1 MKKSEF
7 QFDGYKV
14 TKSLFE
20 LENVSDSNVELI
32 INIKPSG
39 VLDKENASFF
49 LKLSTF
55 ISDKSKSLNIEVET
69 VGFFTYSIENND
81 DLEKFLYMNAP
92 AILFPYIR
100 SYISTLSTLSGLSP
114 IVLHT
119 LNLTSLKDE
128 LLDNI
133 EITS

>member
-1 MKKSEF
+1 
-7 QFDGYKV
+7 
-14 TKSLFE
+14 
-20 LENVSDSNVELI
+20 
-32 INIKPSG
+32 
-39 VLDKENASFF
+39 
-49 LKLSTF
+49 
-55 ISDKSKSLNIEVET
+55 
-69 VGFFTYSIENND
+69 
-81 DLEKFLYMNAP
+81 MNAP

>member
-55 ISDKSKSLNIEVET
+55 ISDKSKILNIEVET

>member
-39 VLDKENASFF
+39 VLDKENSNFF